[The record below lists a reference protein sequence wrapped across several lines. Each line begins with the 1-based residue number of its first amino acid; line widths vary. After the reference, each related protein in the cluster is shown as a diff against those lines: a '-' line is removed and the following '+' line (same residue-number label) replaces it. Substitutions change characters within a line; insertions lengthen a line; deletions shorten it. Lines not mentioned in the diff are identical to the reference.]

1 MTALGQ
7 MSSTP
12 GPATGT
18 PRWPAASTRCLKL
31 FVNQAGGG
39 FLGCDTRAADAVAA
53 APRPIAA
60 TTASTNTTRNP
71 RISPL
76 PPILVG
82 RYLPR
87 LSAGKK
93 KPPPPDTP
101 IRCRAGPPPAPA

>member
-82 RYLPR
+82 RYFPR
-87 LSAGKK
+87 LSAAGKK
-93 KPPPPDTP
+93 DAHARSPQRQARRPL
-101 IRCRAGPPPAPA
+101 